1 MGEDM
6 HDALTLLVHG
16 RIDPAPFTGADFPPE
31 DIPRACDTVRD
42 RPRDLETQIVMCRRG
57 P

>member
-16 RIDPAPFTGADFPPE
+16 RIDTAPFTGADLALE
-31 DIPRACDTVRD
+31 DIRRACDTVRD
-42 RPRDLETQIVMCRRG
+42 RPRDLKTQIVM
-57 P
+57 